1 MKRQILFAAL
11 ALVVASA
18 GLVAQDPP
26 KVQKI
31 DVTGVW
37 ELTVESPQGAMTSTA
52 TYKQD
57 GEKLTGTHVGQMG
70 ELPLA
75 GTVKGADIAYTITIE
90 AQGQQFTMT
99 YTGKINGDA
108 ITGTV
113 DFGGMGSAS
122 WSAKRKK

>member
-1 MKRQILFAAL
+1 MKRQMLVAAL
-11 ALVVASA
+11 VLVVASA

-26 KVQKI
+26 KPQKI

-37 ELTVESPQGAMTSTA
+37 ESTVEAPQGTMTSTA
-52 TYKQD
+52 TYKQE

-75 GTVKGADIAYTITIE
+75 GTVKGNEIAYTITID
-90 AQGQQFTMT
+90 AQGQQFTLT
-99 YTGKINGDA
+99 YTGKIDGDA
-108 ITGTV
+108 IAGSV
-113 DFGGMGSAS
+113 DFGGMGSTT

>member
-1 MKRQILFAAL
+1 MKHHVFVL
-11 ALVVASA
+11 ALVLIAASA
-18 GLVAQDPP
+18 GLLAQDPP
-26 KVQKI
+26 KPQKI
-31 DVTGVW
+31 DVTGAW
-37 ELTVESPQGAMTSTA
+37 ELTVESPQGTMTSTA

-75 GTVKGADIAYTITIE
+75 GTVKGSEIAYTITID
-90 AQGQQFTMT
+90 AQGQQFTLT
-99 YTGKINGDA
+99 YAGKIDGDA

-113 DFGGMGSAS
+113 EFGGMGSAN